1 MRHKALAIL
10 GIVALVCSALLAA
23 PAAASDPAPPTDLI
37 AVDMDPYFKSLTGE
51 AAYTKIRAETDAS
64 AAELA
69 AAVAASEQDPSNRGQ
84 GKKSDTSGV
93 SAAGVGDVEFLYA
106 DGWREFT
113 LWALGDSAE
122 IWVANDLSYCP
133 GDPRP
138 PQVVTQEQVDYLL
151 DQFDSVIYPSNTTHF
166 GFTEDRDG
174 SGGEFAAWGYDWY
187 QTDNPQRVMILVY
200 NIIDEG

>member
-113 LWALGDSAE
+113 LWALVTIWLSAACLKISVRRATGTAPE
-122 IWVANDLSYCP
+122 SMMSARTCP
-133 GDPRP
+133 GP
-138 PQVVTQEQVDYLL
+138 
-151 DQFDSVIYPSNTTHF
+151 
-166 GFTEDRDG
+166 TEG
-174 SGGEFAAWGYDWY
+174 S
-187 QTDNPQRVMILVY
+187 
-200 NIIDEG
+200 